1 VGHPVGF
8 LPGDRLIPG
17 RTLPVTASA
26 GGNWETEREF
36 MKRIITSIAV
46 LLLLL
51 SLTVPAAAAAQAV
64 PAGPAAQTHD
74 ASIFQSQYVRYCG
87 QAIEDAIRDAAVQSV
102 LKKVADMP
110 NAAKIYDVIT
120 TGSDT
125 LELEY
130 ELGNGQAGNALFSA
144 SRVFYDVL
152 SQLPGTSPFWAIG
165 TPATSCLQA
174 AVVWDVQTGAKI
186 GAQLRKDVDR
196 FLSWLLPAVPA
207 SLTVRANPG
216 HGTALAISWREN
228 KTTLLDYLF
237 KPSFQVGNGRQIRN
251 ASGGWD
257 ANSYA
262 WTGLTPGSFACF
274 TVRAANVFGDSAWAS
289 HRCAYTSAPAPQ
301 VPVITT
307 AGTYT
312 QGALVYFDIQY
323 ADPGHDAEGFGF
335 VGVNGSGWAEENHPF
350 SSPSYGIVGPDSISY
365 PFNEEC
371 GTAQQYDSY
380 VEAWIYDT
388 AGQRSTPVVI
398 HLACAGS
405 GGSAG

>member
-1 VGHPVGF
+1 
-8 LPGDRLIPG
+8 
-17 RTLPVTASA
+17 
-26 GGNWETEREF
+26 

-46 LLLLL
+46 LLLL
-51 SLTVPAAAAAQAV
+51 SLAVPAAASAQAV

-87 QAIEDAIRDAAVQSV
+87 RAIKDAIRDAAVQYV
-102 LKKVADMP
+102 LKKVAHMP

-125 LELEY
+125 VELEY
-130 ELGNGQAGNALFSA
+130 ELANGQTGNALFSA

-152 SQLPGTSPFWAIG
+152 SQLSDTSPFWAAVGAVG

-174 AVVWDVQTGAKI
+174 AVVWDVQTGLKI
-186 GAQLRKDVDR
+186 GAQLRRDVDK

-207 SLTVRANPG
+207 SLALRASSGN
-216 HGTALAISWREN
+216 GTAVLISWHEN

-237 KPSFQVGNGRQIRN
+237 NPGFQVGNGRQIRN
-251 ASGGWD
+251 ASGGWG
-257 ANSYA
+257 ANNYT
-262 WTGLTPGSFACF
+262 WTGLTPGRFVCF
-274 TVRAANVFGDSAWAS
+274 TVRATNVFGDSAWAS
-289 HRCAYTSAPAPQ
+289 HLCAYTSAPAPQ

-312 QGALVYFDIQY
+312 QGALVYFDIDY
-323 ADPGHDAEGFGF
+323 ADPGHDAEGYGF
-335 VGVNGSGWAEENHPF
+335 VGVNGSSWAEENHPF

-398 HLACAGS
+398 HLVCAGS

>member
-1 VGHPVGF
+1 
-8 LPGDRLIPG
+8 
-17 RTLPVTASA
+17 
-26 GGNWETEREF
+26 

-64 PAGPAAQTHD
+64 PAGPAARTHD

-196 FLSWLLPAVPA
+196 FLSWLLPAAPA

-216 HGTALAISWREN
+216 HGTALAISWHEN

-251 ASGGWD
+251 APGGWG
-257 ANSYA
+257 ANNYT
-262 WTGLTPGSFACF
+262 WTGLTPGSFVCF
-274 TVRAANVFGDSAWAS
+274 TVRATNVFGDSAWAS

-350 SSPSYGIVGPDSISY
+350 ASPSYGIVGPDSISY

-388 AGQRSTPVVI
+388 AGQHSTPVVI

>member
-196 FLSWLLPAVPA
+196 FLSWLLPAAPA

-216 HGTALAISWREN
+216 HGTALAISWHEN

-251 ASGGWD
+251 APGGWG
-257 ANSYA
+257 ANNYT
-262 WTGLTPGSFACF
+262 WTGLTPGSFVCF
-274 TVRAANVFGDSAWAS
+274 TVRATNVFGDSAWAS

-398 HLACAGS
+398 HLVCAGS